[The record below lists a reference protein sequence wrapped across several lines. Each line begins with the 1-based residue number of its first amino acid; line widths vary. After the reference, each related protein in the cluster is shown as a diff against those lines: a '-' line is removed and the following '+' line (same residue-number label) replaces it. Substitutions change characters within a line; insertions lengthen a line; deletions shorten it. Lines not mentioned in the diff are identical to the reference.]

1 MWQSVEILNTFNTL
15 PLKRICWKTK
25 IFIKKLECHF
35 LVGSTKIESVSFV
48 YKTAISEANVKT
60 NSIVS
65 KKWTYR
71 KERSFASSYFIFLK
85 ILFQFKNLLE
95 GIDLIYQRTKFPY
108 SYFS

>member
-15 PLKRICWKTK
+15 PLKPICWKTK

-35 LVGSTKIESVSFV
+35 LVESTKIESVSFI

-71 KERSFASSYFIFLK
+71 KERSFSSSYFIFLK

-95 GIDLIYQRTKFPY
+95 GVDLIYQRTKFPY